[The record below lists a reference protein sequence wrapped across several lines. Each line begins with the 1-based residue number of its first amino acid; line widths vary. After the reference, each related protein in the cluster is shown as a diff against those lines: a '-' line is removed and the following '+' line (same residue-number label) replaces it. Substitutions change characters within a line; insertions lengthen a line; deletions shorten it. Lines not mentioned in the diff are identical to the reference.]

1 MAAARVAAGV
11 TSLTCQEP
19 RFPGL
24 TRTAAVDPEPPFA
37 TTLAVDRVDQ
47 EADIRSGLFA
57 RLTTASRQ
65 FVEQQF
71 IRVGRREGV

>member
-1 MAAARVAAGV
+1 VIQGA
-11 TSLTCQEP
+11 
-19 RFPGL
+19 
-24 TRTAAVDPEPPFA
+24 
-37 TTLAVDRVDQ
+37 VDQ

-57 RLTTASRQ
+57 RLTTVSRQ

>member
-1 MAAARVAAGV
+1 MARWTRRQGDLNLMVENLTLGPRVMAGFDPDLTFMSAAGDG
-11 TSLTCQEP
+11 
-19 RFPGL
+19 RGG
-24 TRTAAVDPEPPFA
+24 
-37 TTLAVDRVDQ
+37 Q